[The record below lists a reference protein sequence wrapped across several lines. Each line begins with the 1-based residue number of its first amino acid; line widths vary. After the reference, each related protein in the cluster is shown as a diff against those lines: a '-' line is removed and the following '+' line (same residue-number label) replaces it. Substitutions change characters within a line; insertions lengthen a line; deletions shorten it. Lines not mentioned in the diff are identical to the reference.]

1 MLISALLSR
10 VFQALLPAVRFS
22 VLRGLGF
29 GSAGPV
35 KGSIAAWAQNF
46 FFGAAVPEGSWFSLL
61 QRAGMSLLRRD
72 MEDYGDVE
80 NKILSELF
88 SI

>member
-1 MLISALLSR
+1 MAGDLSEQHPFLRNMLISALLSR

-35 KGSIAAWAQNF
+35 KGIILNLSIF
-46 FFGAAVPEGSWFSLL
+46 YYIV
-61 QRAGMSLLRRD
+61 
-72 MEDYGDVE
+72 V
-80 NKILSELF
+80 
-88 SI
+88 